1 MYPVLFRIP
10 EFKIGSFEI
19 DGFDVRSY
27 GILLVLGLLFA
38 MWLGRRR
45 AQKWGIE
52 PDAIVDAAFWG
63 ILPGIIGARITYIVL
78 NWGYY
83 TAHTDELL
91 SFRFAGLTSFG
102 GVIFSLVGL
111 MIFARRAKLDV
122 LAFFD
127 VLAVPLLFAHSI
139 GRIGCLL
146 NGCCYGGPTDAWY
159 GVHVE
164 NVVGLHQ
171 PAQIFDSVMVLVGA
185 AFIVLYERKA
195 RPVGQSFGF
204 TFIVWGVARFM
215 YEFFRAGT
223 HDEYLAGTASSQYLG
238 DMPFTLAQAA
248 AVLMVG
254 LGIAMMY
261 RFASLAASRA
271 KEEPQ
276 G

>member
-10 EFKIGSFEI
+10 EFKVGGLEF

-27 GILLVLGLLFA
+27 GVLLVLGLLFA

-45 AQKWGIE
+45 AQRWGIE

-63 ILPGIIGARITYIVL
+63 ILPGIFGARITYIVL
-78 NWGYY
+78 NWSYY
-83 TAHTDELL
+83 SANTDQLL
-91 SFRFAGLTSFG
+91 TFRFAGLTSFG

-111 MIFARRAKLDV
+111 LIFARRAKLDV
-122 LAFFD
+122 LAFLD
-127 VLAVPLLFAHSI
+127 VLAVPLLVAHAI
-139 GRIGCLL
+139 GRVGCLL
-146 NGCCYGGPTDAWY
+146 NGCCYGRPTDAWY

-164 NVVGLHQ
+164 NFVGLHQ

-185 AFIVLYERKA
+185 AFILLYERKS

-223 HDEYLAGTASSQYLG
+223 SDDVRNGLASSVYWG
-238 DMPFTLAQAA
+238 DMWFTLAQAA
-248 AVLMVG
+248 AVLMVA

-261 RFASLAASRA
+261 RFAFLAASRA
-271 KEEPQ
+271 KEEPE